1 MAVRI
6 PFIRDLRNQV
16 PKKKNPYFQQPVSIS
31 QKIYNSTLWKKLRN
45 AYIAEFPLCEE
56 CMKHGRVT
64 PADAV
69 HHRVPFLSGNT
80 QQEIESLAYDYNNL
94 MSVCS
99 QCHVELH
106 KELGGYGHYS
116 KKEKDK

>member
-6 PFIRDLRNQV
+6 PFIRDLRNQL

-31 QKIYNSTLWKKLRN
+31 QKIYNSKLWKKLRN

-64 PADAV
+64 PATEV
-69 HHRVPFLSGNT
+69 HHKVEFLKGTT
-80 QQEIESLAYDYNNL
+80 QVEIESLAYDWNNL
-94 MSVCS
+94 MALCKE
-99 QCHVELH
+99 CHLEKH
-106 KELGGYGHYS
+106 G
-116 KKEKDK
+116 KKKKVNNIV